1 MKAKINGEF
10 FEFSKPINLLDFVE
24 KEKKLNSSAIV
35 VEYNRKVLK
44 KEEWKNTFINDG
56 DEIEIVHFVGG
67 G

>member
-10 FEFSKPINLLDFVE
+10 VEFSQPLNLFDFVE
-24 KEKKLNSSAIV
+24 KEKKLNPNAIV
-35 VEYNRKVLK
+35 IEYNRKVLNK
-44 KEEWKNTFINDG
+44 DEWQNTFIQDG

>member
-10 FEFSKPINLLDFVE
+10 IEFYEPINLLDFVE
-24 KEKKLNSSAIV
+24 KEKKLNPNAIV
-35 VEYNRKVLK
+35 IEYNRKVLK
-44 KEEWKNTFINDG
+44 KEEWKNTFINEG

>member
-10 FEFSKPINLLDFVE
+10 IEFYESINLLDFVE
-24 KEKKLNSSAIV
+24 KEKKLNQNSIV
-35 VEYNRKVLK
+35 IEYNRKVLK
-44 KEEWKNTFINDG
+44 KEEWKNTFIKDG